1 MTEAQRVQLLAR
13 DNGAGLSRDL
23 ALMQHVFALTGAQVK
38 VGRLKRRGVGAR
50 LWTRIAQL
58 GKSPHFDLN
67 VMFER
72 IRPEYLPQARTNV
85 LIPNPE
91 YLDRQTLQ
99 HLHRIDALWCKT
111 NHAVQLF
118 QSMGVF
124 ATYLGFASSDRWLP
138 NVKRQDAFF
147 HGPGRSNTKGTRA
160 LIALWRAHPNWPI
173 LTIVWRRK
181 HVDLSPLPPNI
192 RLIQDHVDDDTYR
205 HMQNQYRF
213 HLCPSETE
221 GFGHYI
227 VEAMSCGAIVLTLD
241 AAPMNELVSAERG
254 IIAPARRLSHQG
266 LAVTWGLEPKTFSQ
280 AIEACLSLSQQDKE
294 ILGHRARTWFLTR
307 MPSLIEATT
316 MQLSSVTHESNP

>member
-23 ALMQHVFALTGAQVK
+23 ALMHHVFVLSGAQVK
-38 VGRLKRRGVGAR
+38 VGRLKRRGVCAR

-58 GKSPHFDLN
+58 GKSPHHHVN
-67 VMFER
+67 IMFER
-72 IRPEYLPQARTNV
+72 IRPEFLAQAQANV

-99 HLHRIDALWCKT
+99 HLPLIDALWCKT

-118 QSMGVF
+118 QSIGVP
-124 ATYLGFASSDRWLP
+124 AAYIGFASSDRWLP
-138 NVKRQDAFF
+138 NVKRQDGFF

-160 LIALWRAHPNWPI
+160 LIALWLAHPHWPT

-181 HVDLSPLPPNI
+181 HVDLPSLPPNI
-192 RLIQDHVDDDTYR
+192 RLIQKHVDDDTYR

-227 VEAMSCGAIVLTLD
+227 VEAMSCGAIVITLN
-241 AAPMNELVSAERG
+241 AAPMNELVTAERG
-254 IIAPARRLSHQG
+254 ILAPARRLGHQG
-266 LAVTWGLEPKTFSQ
+266 LAVTWGLEPETFSQ
-280 AIEACLSLSQQDKE
+280 AIEACLSFTPQDKE
-294 ILGHRARTWFLTR
+294 ILGHRARTWFLTC
-307 MPSLIEATT
+307 MPLLLEATT
-316 MQLSSVTHESNP
+316 RQLSSVTHESKP